1 MEDPDAGSRDP
12 KRSAKYARRLER
24 RAETLREQIEDAW
37 QLLEMSWVRMR
48 NLGVD
53 AGTGEPTPVAP
64 LLTFDAFHRLVAAV
78 DNTVLPVGDEHP
90 GATYARRAL
99 KAEAGDA
106 EMACRAL
113 DGWLDAI
120 GEGGVAMGHA
130 GCLLYTSPSPRDKR
144 QSRMPSSA

>member
-1 MEDPDAGSRDP
+1 MNVRALTALCAPREPWWETAARVASWDDPDAGSKDP
-12 KRSAKYARRLER
+12 KRSAKYARRLDR

-90 GATYARRAL
+90 APRTR
-99 KAEAGDA
+99 
-106 EMACRAL
+106 
-113 DGWLDAI
+113 
-120 GEGGVAMGHA
+120 GG
-130 GCLLYTSPSPRDKR
+130 L
-144 QSRMPSSA
+144 